1 MEATVGEQERIL
13 ASLWGGGTN
22 PFGTSWG
29 KFMMWIFIVS
39 DALTFAGFII
49 AYGFMRSV
57 APAWPNQEDV
67 FSMGLITFMTFALIS
82 SSAVMAVAVG
92 AAQQGNR
99 SQAVKFLW
107 LTILGGTIFLGSQA
121 YEWAHFIEEGAR
133 PWSNPWLPEVPQFTA
148 AFFVMTGFH
157 GFHVLTGLLLLLY
170 TAISA
175 SMGQYTGDRV
185 EIAGLYWHFIDVVW
199 VFIFAFFYLL

>member
-1 MEATVGEQERIL
+1 MDATIAEQQRIV
-13 ASLWGGGTN
+13 ASDWGGGKS

-29 KFMMWIFIVS
+29 KFMMWVFIVS
-39 DALTFAGFII
+39 DALTFAGFIV

-57 APAWPNQEDV
+57 SPAWPDQAEV

-82 SSAVMAVAVG
+82 SSAVMAMSVG
-92 AAQQGNR
+92 AAQQGNQKR
-99 SQAVKFLW
+99 AVQFLW
-107 LTILGGTIFLGSQA
+107 LTIGGGLIFLGSQA
-121 YEWAHFIEEGAR
+121 YEWAHFIAEGAR
-133 PWSNPWLPEVPQFTA
+133 LDFNPWLPEVPQFTA

-157 GFHVLTGLLLLLY
+157 GFHVFTGLVLLVY
-170 TAISA
+170 TALRARVGKYS
-175 SMGQYTGDRV
+175 GDSV

>member
-13 ASLWGGGTN
+13 ASPWGGGTN

-29 KFMMWIFIVS
+29 KFMMWVFIVS

-49 AYGFMRSV
+49 AYGFMRATSPV
-57 APAWPNQEDV
+57 WPAQDEV
-67 FSMGLITFMTFALIS
+67 FSMALITFMTFALIS

-92 AAQQGNR
+92 AAQQGKKA
-99 SQAVKFLW
+99 QAVKFLW
-107 LTILGGTIFLGSQA
+107 ATILGGTIFLGCQA
-121 YEWAHFIEEGAR
+121 YEWAHFIGEGAR
-133 PWSNPWLPEVPQFTA
+133 LTTNPWGVPQFSA

-170 TAISA
+170 TAVRA
-175 SMGQYTGDRV
+175 SMGRYTGDGV
-185 EIAGLYWHFIDVVW
+185 EIAGLYWHFIDIVW